1 MYMFRGCTKLTQAPA
16 LPATTLA
23 DYCYVGMFS
32 GCTFLAQVSF
42 PNLEKEIVATDIVE
56 NQYTFTD
63 AASGI
68 EATCKDGI
76 LVINSTEA

>member
-1 MYMFRGCTKLTQAPA
+1 
-16 LPATTLA
+16 
-23 DYCYVGMFS
+23 MFS